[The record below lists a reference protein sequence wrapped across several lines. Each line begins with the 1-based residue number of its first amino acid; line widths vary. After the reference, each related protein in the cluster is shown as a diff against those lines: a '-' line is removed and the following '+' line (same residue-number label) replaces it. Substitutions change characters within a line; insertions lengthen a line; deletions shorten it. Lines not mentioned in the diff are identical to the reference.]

1 MTIFNH
7 SRTSVVLLFLLGLA
21 VSPVAAQDVTEL
33 QITAASSQAKFI
45 VMDLA
50 TLDTLEQIEFTTTTI
65 WTDEDIVFSGVPL
78 RALLTHLDLDG
89 ETIELVA
96 LTDYAVSMPIDAI
109 EDNVPIIA
117 TRMNGE
123 TMSVRDKGP
132 YWIVYPYDSN
142 PMYQTETVYAR
153 SIWQLN
159 RLNVVD

>member
-1 MTIFNH
+1 
-7 SRTSVVLLFLLGLA
+7 
-21 VSPVAAQDVTEL
+21 
-33 QITAASSQAKFI
+33 
-45 VMDLA
+45 MDLA

-65 WTDEDIVFSGVPL
+65 WTDENIVFSGVPL

-96 LTDYAVSMPIDAI
+96 LNDYAVSMPIDAI

-142 PMYQTETVYAR
+142 PVYQTETVYAR